1 MARYG
6 VYFSDCKELW
16 EETFESIEEAA
27 EAIKRWI
34 MDDEL
39 IEFERFQIVELKPA
53 AEFDIKIELMTL
65 PKTTYLMFQGE
76 PFKEE
81 DFDWETEIQIFKKT
95 FRKGLHLASL
105 FVIITMSKGSA
116 ACKSLTKPRQRE

>member
-39 IEFERFQIVELKPA
+39 IELERFQIVELRPA
-53 AEFDIKIELMTL
+53 AEFDIKIELKL
-65 PKTTYLMFQGE
+65 KLL
-76 PFKEE
+76 
-81 DFDWETEIQIFKKT
+81 D
-95 FRKGLHLASL
+95 
-105 FVIITMSKGSA
+105 
-116 ACKSLTKPRQRE
+116 

>member
-1 MARYG
+1 MTRYG

-39 IEFERFQIVELKPA
+39 IELERFQIVELKPA
-53 AEFDIKIELMTL
+53 AEFDIKIELKL
-65 PKTTYLMFQGE
+65 KLV
-76 PFKEE
+76 
-81 DFDWETEIQIFKKT
+81 D
-95 FRKGLHLASL
+95 
-105 FVIITMSKGSA
+105 
-116 ACKSLTKPRQRE
+116 

>member
-6 VYFSDCKELW
+6 VYLSDCKELW

-39 IEFERFQIVELKPA
+39 IELERFQIVELKPA
-53 AEFDIKIELMTL
+53 AEFNIKIELKL
-65 PKTTYLMFQGE
+65 KLV
-76 PFKEE
+76 
-81 DFDWETEIQIFKKT
+81 D
-95 FRKGLHLASL
+95 
-105 FVIITMSKGSA
+105 
-116 ACKSLTKPRQRE
+116 

>member
-39 IEFERFQIVELKPA
+39 IELERFQIVELKPA
-53 AEFDIKIELMTL
+53 AEFDIKIELKL
-65 PKTTYLMFQGE
+65 KLL
-76 PFKEE
+76 
-81 DFDWETEIQIFKKT
+81 D
-95 FRKGLHLASL
+95 
-105 FVIITMSKGSA
+105 
-116 ACKSLTKPRQRE
+116 